1 MAATAPR
8 KKIRLGDLLVEKGLI
23 TEDQLMQSLAAQKKT
38 GQKLGRTL
46 ISSGL
51 VTEDQMLELLS
62 TQLQVPF
69 IDLKQ
74 YNYDAETI
82 QIIPETLAR
91 RYRAVSLKKN
101 PDGSLLIGMADPTD
115 IFAYDELSKQLKS
128 HLHLA
133 VVRESEVISTI
144 NQVYRRTSEISN
156 LAEEL
161 GDELAESDIDLQE
174 LVQSEDIANAPVV
187 KLLQSIFEDA
197 VQIGA
202 SDIHIEPDETVLRIR
217 TRVDGI
223 LQEQVMKEKRI
234 ASALVS
240 RLKLMAGL
248 NISERRIPQDGRF
261 NIRVR
266 DRSIDVRLST
276 MPIQNGE
283 SVVMRLL
290 DQSGSALVLDQ
301 LGMDPELLTH
311 FRKNIHRPH
320 GMILV
325 TGPTGSGKTTT
336 LYAALSELNKAEK
349 KIITV
354 EDPVE
359 YRLPR
364 INQVQIN
371 SRIGLDFATVLR
383 AALRQDPDIVLVG
396 EMRDQE
402 TASIGL
408 RASITGHMVL
418 STLHTNDAISTVNR
432 LIDMGAEGFLVATA
446 LRAVLAQ
453 RLVRKICNS
462 CKTEYAPEKQETV
475 WLYNLLG
482 ADADN
487 AQFYHGAG
495 CPHCNN
501 TGYRGR
507 IGVFEFLEIDDDLA
521 DDLRREDS
529 AAFAKHA
536 RNSASFKPFSKH
548 AMQYATQGV
557 TTLEEVVRVTGMV
570 EEDLEAPDFNLELQ
584 LDE

>member
-1 MAATAPR
+1 MPATAPR

-23 TEDQLMQSLAAQKKT
+23 TEDQLMSSLAAQKKT

-51 VTEDQMLELLS
+51 VSEEQMLELLS
-62 TQLQVPF
+62 AQLQVPF
-69 IDLKQ
+69 IDLKK

-91 RYRAVSLKKN
+91 RYRVVSLKKN

-115 IFAYDELSKQLKS
+115 IFAYDDLTKQLKC
-128 HLHLA
+128 HIHLA
-133 VVRESEVISTI
+133 VARESEIMSTI
-144 NQVYRRTSEISN
+144 DMVYRRTSEISN

-174 LVQSEDIANAPVV
+174 LVQGEDVANAPVV

-202 SDIHIEPDETVLRIR
+202 SDIHIEPDESVLRIR
-217 TRVDGI
+217 IRVDGV

-261 NIRVR
+261 NIRIR

-290 DQSGSALVLDQ
+290 DQSGNALVLDQ
-301 LGMDPELLTH
+301 LGMNPELLEH
-311 FRKNIHRPH
+311 FRKNIKRPH
-320 GMILV
+320 GMVLV

-336 LYAALSELNKAEK
+336 LYAALSELNQAEK

-364 INQVQIN
+364 INQVQVN
-371 SRIGLDFATVLR
+371 NKIGLDFARVLR
-383 AALRQDPDIVLVG
+383 SALRQDPDIVLIG
-396 EMRDQE
+396 EMRDKE
-402 TASIGL
+402 TSSIGL

-418 STLHTNDAISTVNR
+418 STLHTNDSISTVNR

-453 RLVRKICNS
+453 RLVRKICKN
-462 CKTEYAPEKQETV
+462 CKTEYTPENQETV
-475 WLYNLLG
+475 WLSSISWK
-482 ADADN
+482 DAKDKS
-487 AQFYHGAG
+487 FFHGAG
-495 CPHCNN
+495 CPQCNN
-501 TGYRGR
+501 TGYSGR
-507 IGVFEFLEIDDDLA
+507 VGVFEFLEIDDDLA

-536 RNSASFKPFSKH
+536 KASSNFRPFSQH
-548 AMQYATQGV
+548 AMEYATQGI
-557 TTLEEVVRVTGMV
+557 TSLEEVIRITGTP
-570 EEDLEAPDFNLELQ
+570 EEDLAENEFKLEEQ
-584 LDE
+584 S

>member
-1 MAATAPR
+1 MAAPAPR

-23 TEDQLMQSLAAQKKT
+23 SNDQLMQALAAQKKT
-38 GQKLGRTL
+38 GHKLGRTL

-51 VTEDQMLELLS
+51 VTEEQMLELLS

-74 YNYDAETI
+74 YNYDAETV
-82 QIIPETLAR
+82 QIVPETLAR
-91 RYRAVSLKKN
+91 RYRVVSLKKN
-101 PDGSLLIGMADPTD
+101 PDGSLLIAMADPTD
-115 IFAYDELSKQLKS
+115 IFAYDELAKQLKC

-133 VVRESEVISTI
+133 VSRESQIMSTI
-144 NQVYRRTSEISN
+144 DMVYRRTNEISN

-161 GDELAESDIDLQE
+161 GDELAETDIDLQE
-174 LVQSEDIANAPVV
+174 LVQGEDVANAPVV

-217 TRVDGI
+217 TRVDGV

-290 DQSGSALVLDQ
+290 DQSGSTLILDQ
-301 LGMDPELLTH
+301 LGMDKDLLDH

-364 INQVQIN
+364 INQVQVN
-371 SRIGLDFATVLR
+371 SKIGLDFATVLR
-383 AALRQDPDIVLVG
+383 SALRQDPDIVLVG

-402 TASIGL
+402 TSSIGL
-408 RASITGHMVL
+408 RASITGHLVL

-453 RLVRKICNS
+453 RLVRKICNN
-462 CKTEYAPEKQETV
+462 CKTEYTPEKQEMV

-482 ADADN
+482 GEAEHAN
-487 AQFYHGAG
+487 FYHGHG
-495 CPHCNN
+495 CPQCNN
-501 TGYRGR
+501 TGYSGR
-507 IGVFEFLEIDDDLA
+507 IGVFEFLEIDDELA

-529 AAFAKHA
+529 AAFARHA
-536 RNSASFKPFSKH
+536 KASPLFRPFSRH
-548 AMQYATQGV
+548 AMDYATQGV
-557 TTLEEVVRVTGMV
+557 TTLEEVIRVTGMI
-570 EEDLEAPDFNLELQ
+570 EEDLQEPEFQLENIT
-584 LDE
+584 